1 MTYVNA
7 FVNAGL
13 KDDLLMLDKK
23 KKRSQDWI
31 HKNKEDGQIA
41 AVASIGMLNLW
52 DPDSGANDISPYL
65 EMQGPALAGAY
76 LGSGI
81 YNAGITS

>member
-1 MTYVNA
+1 
-7 FVNAGL
+7 
-13 KDDLLMLDKK
+13 
-23 KKRSQDWI
+23 
-31 HKNKEDGQIA
+31 
-41 AVASIGMLNLW
+41 MLNLW